1 MSRLLLRTPRL
12 TASALG
18 LTSYTSYSLL
28 QSHRFPARLDSLSSP
43 LSKNGNA
50 PMIKKGGGLDSKTVS
65 QISSGSIVGMYF
77 LSLGLGLVMVLLHF
91 EGQEE
96 EGRNGNKGTRGEKAG
111 DMQTRQRE
119 ETRQKKK
126 AGRDS
131 HLKRNPQRT
140 RTNSS
145 FLTGLGA
152 GLAVSTFSR
161 SLALIIGLMVV
172 GIQWASSHGL
182 DIVPTD
188 RIQRYIK
195 HVNLRSLVEEN
206 VAFKV
211 SFGTTFAMAAFMRF

>member
-28 QSHRFPARLDSLSSP
+28 QSHRFPARLDSLSAP
-43 LSKNGNA
+43 LSTNGNANA
-50 PMIKKGGGLDSKTVS
+50 PMIKKGGGLDSKTVW
-65 QISSGSIVGMYF
+65 VWVWVWF
-77 LSLGLGLVMVLLHF
+77 GLGCDCGCGCLELR
-91 EGQEE
+91 ESKEKR
-96 EGRNGNKGTRGEKAG
+96 RNGNKKR
-111 DMQTRQRE
+111 RE
-119 ETRQKKK
+119 GRRRWDIQNGKCAETRPKK
-126 AGRDS
+126 AAGRES
-131 HLKRNPQRT
+131 HWKSKPQRT
-140 RTNSS
+140 RTN
-145 FLTGLGA
+145 TRPVAGLGA

-195 HVNLRSLVEEN
+195 HVNLRSLMEEN

>member
-1 MSRLLLRTPRL
+1 MSRLLRTPRL

-18 LTSYTSYSLL
+18 LTSYTSYTLL

-50 PMIKKGGGLDSKTVS
+50 NAPIIKKGGGLDSKTVS
-65 QISSGSIVGMYF
+65 QISSGSIV
-77 LSLGLGLVMVLLHF
+77 
-91 EGQEE
+91 
-96 EGRNGNKGTRGEKAG
+96 
-111 DMQTRQRE
+111 
-119 ETRQKKK
+119 
-126 AGRDS
+126 
-131 HLKRNPQRT
+131 
-140 RTNSS
+140 
-145 FLTGLGA
+145 GLGA

-195 HVNLRSLVEEN
+195 HVNLRSLMEDN

>member
-1 MSRLLLRTPRL
+1 MTTAIESRR
-12 TASALG
+12 
-18 LTSYTSYSLL
+18 
-28 QSHRFPARLDSLSSP
+28 
-43 LSKNGNA
+43 
-50 PMIKKGGGLDSKTVS
+50 
-65 QISSGSIVGMYF
+65 
-77 LSLGLGLVMVLLHF
+77 
-91 EGQEE
+91 
-96 EGRNGNKGTRGEKAG
+96 
-111 DMQTRQRE
+111 
-119 ETRQKKK
+119 
-126 AGRDS
+126 
-131 HLKRNPQRT
+131 KRNP
-140 RTNSS
+140 TNTQPI
-145 FLTGLGA
+145 TGLGA

>member
-18 LTSYTSYSLL
+18 LTSYASYSLL

-65 QISSGSIVGMYF
+65 QISSGSIV
-77 LSLGLGLVMVLLHF
+77 
-91 EGQEE
+91 
-96 EGRNGNKGTRGEKAG
+96 
-111 DMQTRQRE
+111 
-119 ETRQKKK
+119 
-126 AGRDS
+126 
-131 HLKRNPQRT
+131 
-140 RTNSS
+140 
-145 FLTGLGA
+145 GLGA

>member
-18 LTSYTSYSLL
+18 FTSYTTYSLL
-28 QSHRFPARLDSLSSP
+28 HSQRFPTRLDSLSSP
-43 LSKNGNA
+43 LSKSENTQT
-50 PMIKKGGGLDSKTVS
+50 PFIKKGGGLDSKTVG
-65 QISSGSIVGMYF
+65 QISSGSIV
-77 LSLGLGLVMVLLHF
+77 
-91 EGQEE
+91 
-96 EGRNGNKGTRGEKAG
+96 
-111 DMQTRQRE
+111 
-119 ETRQKKK
+119 
-126 AGRDS
+126 
-131 HLKRNPQRT
+131 
-140 RTNSS
+140 
-145 FLTGLGA
+145 GLGA

-182 DIVPTD
+182 NIIPTD

-195 HVNLRSLVEEN
+195 HINLRSLMEEN

>member
-43 LSKNGNA
+43 LSKNENA

-65 QISSGSIVGMYF
+65 QISSGSIV
-77 LSLGLGLVMVLLHF
+77 
-91 EGQEE
+91 
-96 EGRNGNKGTRGEKAG
+96 
-111 DMQTRQRE
+111 
-119 ETRQKKK
+119 
-126 AGRDS
+126 
-131 HLKRNPQRT
+131 
-140 RTNSS
+140 
-145 FLTGLGA
+145 GLGA

-195 HVNLRSLVEEN
+195 HVDLRSLMEEN

>member
-18 LTSYTSYSLL
+18 LTSYTSYTLL

-43 LSKNGNA
+43 LSKNGSA
-50 PMIKKGGGLDSKTVS
+50 PIIKKGGGLDSKTVS
-65 QISSGSIVGMYF
+65 QISSGSIV
-77 LSLGLGLVMVLLHF
+77 
-91 EGQEE
+91 
-96 EGRNGNKGTRGEKAG
+96 
-111 DMQTRQRE
+111 
-119 ETRQKKK
+119 
-126 AGRDS
+126 
-131 HLKRNPQRT
+131 
-140 RTNSS
+140 
-145 FLTGLGA
+145 GLGA

>member
-18 LTSYTSYSLL
+18 LTSYTSYTLL
-28 QSHRFPARLDSLSSP
+28 QSHRFPARLDSVSSP

-50 PMIKKGGGLDSKTVS
+50 PIIKKGAAWIRRLT
-65 QISSGSIVGMYF
+65 
-77 LSLGLGLVMVLLHF
+77 
-91 EGQEE
+91 
-96 EGRNGNKGTRGEKAG
+96 
-111 DMQTRQRE
+111 
-119 ETRQKKK
+119 
-126 AGRDS
+126 
-131 HLKRNPQRT
+131 P
-140 RTNSS
+140 TNTKPT
-145 FLTGLGA
+145 TGLGA

>member
-50 PMIKKGGGLDSKTVS
+50 NAPMIKGGGLDSKTVS
-65 QISSGSIVGMYF
+65 QISSGSIV
-77 LSLGLGLVMVLLHF
+77 
-91 EGQEE
+91 
-96 EGRNGNKGTRGEKAG
+96 
-111 DMQTRQRE
+111 
-119 ETRQKKK
+119 
-126 AGRDS
+126 
-131 HLKRNPQRT
+131 
-140 RTNSS
+140 
-145 FLTGLGA
+145 GLGA

-172 GIQWASSHGL
+172 GMQWASSHGL

>member
-18 LTSYTSYSLL
+18 LTSYTSYTLL

-43 LSKNGNA
+43 LSSGGKTNA
-50 PMIKKGGGLDSKTVS
+50 PIIKKGGSLDSKTVS
-65 QISSGSIVGMYF
+65 QVSSGSIV
-77 LSLGLGLVMVLLHF
+77 
-91 EGQEE
+91 
-96 EGRNGNKGTRGEKAG
+96 
-111 DMQTRQRE
+111 
-119 ETRQKKK
+119 
-126 AGRDS
+126 
-131 HLKRNPQRT
+131 
-140 RTNSS
+140 
-145 FLTGLGA
+145 GLGA

-172 GIQWASSHGL
+172 AIQWASSHGL